1 MTTLAA
7 VNIDQ
12 RFSFE
17 VLAPVLGNTFKDV
30 VLDCKLNAATARA
43 LGFDIYAMHQNVYP
57 AVLAAGVSIP
67 NDPTQYNYIRVRF
80 ASGEVATIGEPW
92 IRPGSISV
100 SDGKTLVLTWQDIDD
115 TTRQRILLACSQNN
129 AKPDS
134 QVWS

>member
-1 MTTLAA
+1 MTTLAN

-17 VLAPVLGNTFKDV
+17 VLAPVLGNNFKDV
-30 VLDCKLNAATARA
+30 VLECQLNASTARA
-43 LGFDIYAMHQNVYP
+43 LGFDIRAMHQNVYP
-57 AVLAAGVSIP
+57 AVIAAGVSMP

-80 ASGEVATIGEPW
+80 PNGEVATIGVPW
-92 IRPGSISV
+92 IRPGSITV

-134 QVWS
+134 QVWT